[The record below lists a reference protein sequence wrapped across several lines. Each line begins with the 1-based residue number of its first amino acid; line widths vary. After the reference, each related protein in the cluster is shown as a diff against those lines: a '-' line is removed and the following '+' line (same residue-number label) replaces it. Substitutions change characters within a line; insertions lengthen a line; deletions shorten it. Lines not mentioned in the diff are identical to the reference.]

1 MYECIL
7 AANVVHIAPAL
18 LTDTTIGLYIEGWFV
33 LLQLLQE
40 QRIFP
45 GYGVSVLGPF
55 TFLAKD
61 TCFTFPCR
69 VDNRQGTPTPTPLVF
84 LLGGL
89 TFPLSDFT
97 LDYLP
102 ARAMYET
109 YYSLS

>member
-1 MYECIL
+1 MYECIV
-7 AANVVHIAPAL
+7 AANEVHIAPAL
-18 LTDTTIGLYIEGWFV
+18 LTDTTIGFHIEGWFV

-69 VDNRQGTPTPTPLVF
+69 VNNRQGKPRFSYSHTT
-84 LLGGL
+84 
-89 TFPLSDFT
+89 
-97 LDYLP
+97 
-102 ARAMYET
+102 
-109 YYSLS
+109 SLSPWWSYVPPE